1 VSASIGYE
9 EREPKEEEGTTPRTA
24 AGLPLESPLAVARRP
39 DPCAI
44 VIFGATGDLTSRKLV
59 PALFDLICHGVIP
72 HEFAIVGFGRRPW
85 SDDDFRK
92 VVAEAVDD
100 FYGAG
105 MVAGRECGQILR
117 EARYV
122 VGEPDDPAGFKQLA
136 AVLDEVDTTY
146 GTRGNRIFY
155 LATPPSLFAPIVGQ
169 LGAVGLARRGW
180 GGGWGGD
187 RAGPHESWQ
196 RVVVEKPFGH
206 DPESAQQLNT
216 AIHEVFD
223 ESQIYRIDHYLAKE
237 TVQNIQVLRF
247 ANGIFEPIWNRRY
260 VDHVQIT
267 AAESLGVEHRGA
279 YYEEAGA
286 LRDMIQN
293 HLIQLLA
300 LTAMEPPVSFSS
312 DAVRDEK
319 VKVVKAIRPIP
330 VSQVDLYAARGQYVQ
345 GTIDGQA
352 VPGYRQEDR
361 VSPTSVTETYAAVK
375 LLIDNWR
382 WQGVPFYL
390 RTGKRLPHRVTEI
403 AVQFKRPPHLLFRET
418 GLHGD
423 RVPPNQLILR
433 IQPDEGISL
442 CVEAKQPGQAIR
454 LQRVDLQFSYGST
467 LNELPF
473 SAYET
478 LLLDCMEGDS
488 TLFNRADQV
497 EEAWRVVAPILEAW
511 KTAPARGVAIY
522 EAGSWGPEASD
533 ALLAHDGRQ
542 WRRPSPAGDVEAG

>member
-1 VSASIGYE
+1 MSDSIGYE
-9 EREPKEEEGTTPRTA
+9 EREPKEEEGSTPRTA
-24 AGLPLESPLAVARRP
+24 AGGLPLDSPLGVASKP
-39 DPCAI
+39 DPCVI

-59 PALFDLICHGVIP
+59 PALFDLVCHGVVP
-72 HEFAIVGFGRRPW
+72 AEFAIVGYGRRPW

-92 VVAEAVDD
+92 VMIEAVDEV
-100 FYGAG
+100 YGEG
-105 MVAGRECGQILR
+105 VVASRECSRVLHEG
-117 EARYV
+117 RYV
-122 VGEPDDPAGFKQLA
+122 VGEPDDPEAFKRLGA
-136 AVLDEVDTTY
+136 LLEELDRTR
-146 GTRGNRIFY
+146 GTRGNRIYY
-155 LATPPSLFAPIVGQ
+155 LATPPNLFAPIVAQ
-169 LGAVGLARRGW
+169 LGAAGLAKRGW
-180 GGGWGGD
+180 GGSGAKDG
-187 RAGPHESWQ
+187 WQ
-196 RVVVEKPFGH
+196 RLVVEKPFGY
-206 DPESAQQLNT
+206 DLQSAVQLNE

-247 ANGIFEPIWNRRY
+247 GNGIFEPIWNRRY

-267 AAESLGVEHRGA
+267 AAETLGVEHRGA
-279 YYEEAGA
+279 YYEGAGA

-293 HLIQLLA
+293 HLMQLLA

-330 VSQVDLYAARGQYVQ
+330 EGQVDLYAVRGQYVE

-352 VPGYRQEDR
+352 VPGYRQEER
-361 VSPTSVTETYAAVK
+361 VSPTSNTETYAAVK
-375 LLIDNWR
+375 LLVDNWR

-390 RTGKRLPHRVTEI
+390 RTGKRLPRRVTEI
-403 AVQFKRPPHLLFRET
+403 AVEFKRPPHLLFRGT
-418 GLHGD
+418 GLVGD
-423 RVPPNQLILR
+423 RVPPNQLVLR

-442 CVEAKQPGQAIR
+442 CIEAKQPGQAIR
-454 LQRVDLQFSYGST
+454 LQRVDLAFRYGSA

-497 EEAWRVVAPILEAW
+497 EEAWRVVTPILEAW
-511 KTAPARGVAIY
+511 KAAPPRGVAIY
-522 EAGSWGPEASD
+522 EAGSWGPEAAD
-533 ALLAHDGRQ
+533 ALLANDGRQ
-542 WRRPSPAGDVEAG
+542 WRRPSVETEQESA